1 MNKQIHIIYKYD
13 SNKKHTNK
21 KFTSFQFE
29 LFQGGLHIYYSTQ
42 TVCIFET
49 YIYDMWNEIGYLLI
63 RRLHIQ
69 YTHIYRYIWLYLC
82 FEVRLLRWWYVC
94 DVDFVQV
101 EYANNQNI
109 LKAHDYQ
116 YKIYF
121 TWIPNGFSTLRRVNH
136 LWKLSIISYSFSFI
150 GTTQRAVEYSK

>member
-49 YIYDMWNEIGYLLI
+49 YIYDMWNGIGYLLI

-82 FEVRLLRWWYVC
+82 FEVRLLRWRYVC

-101 EYANNQNI
+101 EYGNNQNI

-116 YKIYF
+116 YKYISF
-121 TWIPNGFSTLRRVNH
+121 VLNIMNGVEFDLKSVVRRLRYILH
-136 LWKLSIISYSFSFI
+136 EFQTGF
-150 GTTQRAVEYSK
+150 QRWDE